1 MKRELDEALC
11 AKYPEIFK
19 DRHGDMRETAMC
31 WGFDCGDGWYNIID
45 TLCRTIKSHENN
57 LSIRVFKEE
66 EYFPVVASQVKEKY
80 GGLCFYYRGGDDHI
94 DGAVAMAEYLS
105 IVTCET
111 CGAPGKSRGKS
122 WFYTACDEHTKEEDK
137 EK

>member
-45 TLCRTIKSHENN
+45 NLCATIKNREYN
-57 LSIRVFKEE
+57 LTLHKKE
-66 EYFPVVASQVKEKY
+66 YSPVVATQVKEKY
-80 GGLCFYYRGGDDHI
+80 GGLRFYYTGGDDYI
-94 DGAVAMAEYLS
+94 DGAVAFAEYMS
-105 IVTCET
+105 EVTCEV
-111 CGAPGKSRGKS
+111 CGKPGKQRGVM
-122 WFYTACDEHTKEEDK
+122 WMYTTCDEHTREEDK
-137 EK
+137 EDE